1 MFLPL
6 RVEDATVD
14 RLPVVSIWI
23 AGLCAV
29 AFALTWI
36 VPANPTGVRGEDVR
50 GIVRYYGE
58 HPYLSL
64 PDAFARDY
72 LSERAAEKLSDLHED
87 PPASLDSLT
96 LEMEQRHL
104 DSLLAGFEAEA
115 NGSALRRFAL
125 VPARGV
131 LQPGWLTAMFL
142 HFGWMH
148 ILGNLFFFYL
158 VGPLLEDLWGR
169 AFFAGFYLVGGLIAA
184 IAHFGMDPHSAV
196 PMAGASGAI
205 AACMGAFTWRCAA
218 RKIRMGYWFGW
229 FIRGTFLMPAWLWG
243 GFWFASEVLSFA
255 LHASGGVAVMAHIG
269 GFLFGF
275 AGAVALE
282 KSGYEARAL
291 APAVQ
296 AKTVWT
302 QHQGTDAAR
311 AALESGDKVAA
322 ASAWRQVLEER
333 PLDREAVVGLA
344 RLEQDLRCALPLL
357 ESLAVRGDFAQ
368 AWEVVA
374 ELGAA
379 FDPDRVPD
387 KLAWQLASTA
397 EKAPDGLADLPE
409 RLDAA
414 LGRRRGPLAAK
425 ALLRAA
431 RRTLAAGRAEAASSY
446 LAAARAVPGLLP
458 ELAQQIEALAAS
470 CPPAEPVAVAAEA
483 APAPAAG
490 PALPVAGAAAPA
502 RVVPNPEAAAPA
514 RTVPNPEVA
523 APAPNPGAVRILACR
538 LVRLAEDALHLESTA
553 GQTRRLEFTR
563 LVGVGAAM
571 VRTEEGVSIL
581 TDLVLRWG
589 DGAQSAAAIRI
600 PGAQLGLASLF
611 PGVPARDA
619 YAKFLGH
626 VLARTPAEPLPSRDA
641 LARGD
646 YPRFPSVAALNAAFY
661 GRART

>member
-14 RLPVVSIWI
+14 RLPVVSIGI
-23 AGLCAV
+23 AGLCAL

-36 VPANPTGVRGEDVR
+36 APANPTGVRGEEVR
-50 GIVRYYGE
+50 EIVRYYGE
-58 HPYLSL
+58 HPYLTI
-64 PDAFARDY
+64 PDSFARDY
-72 LSERAAEKLSDLHED
+72 LNERAAERLSELHED
-87 PPASLDSLT
+87 PPASLDAAT

-104 DSLLAGFEAEA
+104 DSMLDGFEAQA
-115 NGSALRRFAL
+115 SASSLRRFAL

-169 AFFAGFYLVGGLIAA
+169 AFFAGFYLLGGVVAA
-184 IAHFGMDPHSAV
+184 MAHFGMDPHSTV

-218 RKIRMGYWFGW
+218 RKIRIAYWFGW
-229 FIRGTFLMPAWLWG
+229 FIRGTFLLPAWAWG
-243 GFWFASEVLSFA
+243 GIWFATEVLSFA

-275 AGAVALE
+275 AAAVALE

-296 AKTVWT
+296 ARTVWE
-302 QHQGTDAAR
+302 QHQGIDAAR
-311 AALESGDKVAA
+311 AALESGDRVAA
-322 ASAWRQVLEER
+322 AAAYRQVLEER
-333 PLDREAVVGLA
+333 PLDREAAVALA
-344 RLEQDLRCALPLL
+344 ALEQDLRPALPLL
-357 ESLAVRGDFAQ
+357 ESLAVRGELAQ
-368 AWEVVA
+368 AWEVAA
-374 ELGAA
+374 ELGSA

-387 KLAWQLASTA
+387 KLAWQLAGA
-397 EKAPDGLADLPE
+397 ADAPEQVGDLPE
-409 RLDAA
+409 RLDVA
-414 LGRRRGPLAAK
+414 LARRRGPLAAK

-431 RRTLAAGRAEAASSY
+431 RRALANGRTEAARSWLSE
-446 LAAARAVPGLLP
+446 ARALPGLLP
-458 ELAQQIEALAAS
+458 ELAQQIDAVAAS
-470 CPPAEPVAVAAEA
+470 CGAAGADAAVPAVEEA
-483 APAPAAG
+483 APAPEIVVSA
-490 PALPVAGAAAPA
+490 PVPDAVAPAAA
-502 RVVPNPEAAAPA
+502 
-514 RTVPNPEVA
+514 PEVA
-523 APAPNPGAVRILACR
+523 APAPPHTAVRILACR
-538 LVRLAEDALHLESTA
+538 LVGLADDALHLESTA
-553 GQTRRLEFTR
+553 GQTRRLEFNR

-571 VRTEEGVSIL
+571 VRTEQGVAIL

-589 DGAQSAAAIRI
+589 DGGASAAAIRI
-600 PGAQLGLASLF
+600 AGAELGLGALF
-611 PGVPARDA
+611 PGVPAKDA

-626 VLARTPAEPLPSRDA
+626 LLARTPAEPLPSRDA

-646 YPRFPSVAALNAAFY
+646 YPRFQSVAALNAAFY
-661 GRART
+661 GRARP

>member
-14 RLPVVSIWI
+14 RLPVVSIGI

-29 AFALTWI
+29 AFALTWML
-36 VPANPTGVRGEDVR
+36 PANPTGVRGEDVR

-58 HPYLSL
+58 HPYLDL

-72 LSERAAEKLSDLHED
+72 LTERAAEKLSDLHED

-125 VPARGV
+125 IPARGV

-169 AFFAGFYLVGGLIAA
+169 AFFAGFYLVGGLVAG
-184 IAHFGMDPHSAV
+184 IAHFGLDPHSAV

-218 RKIRMGYWFGW
+218 RKIRIGYWFAW
-229 FIRGTFLMPAWLWG
+229 FIRGTFLIPAWLWG

-275 AGAVALE
+275 AAAVALE

-296 AKTVWT
+296 AKTTWT
-302 QHQGTDAAR
+302 QHQGNDAAR
-311 AALESGDKVAA
+311 AALDGGDKAA
-322 ASAWRQVLEER
+322 AAAAWRHVLEER
-333 PLDREAVVGLA
+333 PLDREASVGLA
-344 RLEQDLRCALPLL
+344 KSGQDLRCALPLL
-357 ESLAVRGDFAQ
+357 ESLAVRGDFGQ

-387 KLAWQLASTA
+387 KLAWQLASNVET
-397 EKAPDGLADLPE
+397 EGGADIAE

-431 RRTLAAGRAEAASSY
+431 RRALAEGRADAASSY
-446 LAAARAVPGLLP
+446 LAAARALPGLLP
-458 ELAQQIEALAAS
+458 ELAQQVEAVAAS
-470 CPPAEPVAVAAEA
+470 CPPAATDAVAAEA
-483 APAPAAG
+483 VAVAPAAEPAQSLPAPAPA
-490 PALPVAGAAAPA
+490 PAPATARPLSTPDAAAPM
-502 RVVPNPEAAAPA
+502 RPLPA
-514 RTVPNPEVA
+514 
-523 APAPNPGAVRILACR
+523 NPGAVRILACR
-538 LVRLAEDALHLESTA
+538 LVRLAEDALHLESGA
-553 GQTRRLEFTR
+553 GQTRKLEFTR

-571 VRTEEGVSIL
+571 VRTEEGVAIL

-589 DGAQSAAAIRI
+589 DSAQAAAAIRI
-600 PGAQLGLASLF
+600 PGAQLGLGSLF
-611 PGVPARDA
+611 PGVPAKDA
-619 YAKFLGH
+619 YARFLEH

-646 YPRFPSVAALNAAFY
+646 YPRFQSVAALNAAFY